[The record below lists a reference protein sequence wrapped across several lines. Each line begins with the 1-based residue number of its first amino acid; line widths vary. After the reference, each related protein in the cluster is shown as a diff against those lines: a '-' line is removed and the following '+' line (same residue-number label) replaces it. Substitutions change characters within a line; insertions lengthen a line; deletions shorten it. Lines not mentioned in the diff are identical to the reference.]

1 MPGPVF
7 DVGVTPVPWALHAP
21 AVVRVPE
28 NLVNTSS
35 RASALKSIF
44 SNLYV
49 VSSAVDALVVV
60 RTKVSSSVSPSSSST
75 VTVMVCVPSSGWSS

>member
-49 VSSAVDALVVV
+49 VASAVDALVDGENKGVIV
-60 RTKVSSSVSPSSSST
+60 GIAIIIFVQ
-75 VTVMVCVPSSGWSS
+75 